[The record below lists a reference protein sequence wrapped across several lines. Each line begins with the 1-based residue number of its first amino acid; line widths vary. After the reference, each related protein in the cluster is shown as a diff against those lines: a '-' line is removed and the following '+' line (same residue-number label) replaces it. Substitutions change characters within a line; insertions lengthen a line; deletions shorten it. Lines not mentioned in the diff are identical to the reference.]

1 MQEIIYKLL
10 SESGY
15 VKLNPLSDDRAD
27 LYSNN
32 SKNDHIILAEY
43 KPDEI
48 VAFEA
53 VDKTKEIVSLYKEQG
68 SDKNLLKNTSLVI
81 SLKINNPNDHDI
93 LKNSIL
99 KVEEN
104 PFAFRKYVAVYSD
117 DAISGI
123 DLGKPVMPQIE
134 AIVGDNDRFKA
145 FEAGNGD
152 SEYKFAIELFI
163 KLPFMKVRNMQSV
176 SIEEF
181 INPLDSDE
189 NAEIN
194 KAYSETKDILMDT
207 MLSDED
213 KIDQLLQHDSVSG
226 LFRGDSSL

>member
-15 VKLNPLSDDRAD
+15 VKLNPLTDDKAD

-32 SKNDHIILAEY
+32 LKSDHIILAEY
-43 KPDEI
+43 KPEEI
-48 VAFEA
+48 VGFET

-68 SDKNLLKNTSLVI
+68 DDKNLLKNTSLVI
-81 SLKINNPNDHDI
+81 SLKVNNPNDHDI

-104 PFAFRKYVAVYSD
+104 PFAFRKYVAVYND

-123 DLGKPVMPQIE
+123 DITKPVMPQIE
-134 AIVGDNDRFKA
+134 AIVSNDDRFKA

-152 SEYKFAIELFI
+152 DEYKFAIELFV

-181 INPLDSDE
+181 ISPLNLDQ

-194 KAYSETKDILMDT
+194 RVYAETGSILMDT
-207 MLSDED
+207 TLSDED
-213 KIDQLLQHDSVSG
+213 KIDQLLRQDSVG
-226 LFRGDSSL
+226 ALFRGDSNS

>member
-10 SESGY
+10 TESGY
-15 VKLNPLSDDRAD
+15 VKLNPLSDEKAD

-32 SKNDHIILAEY
+32 SKSDHIILAEY

-48 VAFEA
+48 VGFEA

-68 SDKNLLKNTSLVI
+68 NDKNLLKNTSLVI
-81 SLKINNPNDHDI
+81 SLKVNNPNDHDI

-104 PFAFRKYVAVYSD
+104 PFAFRKYVAVYND
-117 DAISGI
+117 NAISGI
-123 DLGKPVMPQIE
+123 DLTKPVMPQIE
-134 AIVGDNDRFKA
+134 AIVGDDDRFKA

-152 SEYKFAIELFI
+152 DEYKFAIELFV

-181 INPLDSDE
+181 ISPLNSDE
-189 NAEIN
+189 N
-194 KAYSETKDILMDT
+194 
-207 MLSDED
+207 
-213 KIDQLLQHDSVSG
+213 V
-226 LFRGDSSL
+226 

>member
-1 MQEIIYKLL
+1 MQEIIYRLL
-10 SESGY
+10 IESGY

-48 VAFEA
+48 IGFET
-53 VDKTKEIVSLYKEQG
+53 VDKTEDIVSLYKVQG
-68 SDKNLLKNTSLVI
+68 NNKNLLKNTSLI
-81 SLKINNPNDHDI
+81 ICLKVNNPNDHGI

-104 PFAFRKYVAVYSD
+104 PFAFRKYVAVYNE
-117 DAISGI
+117 DAIFGI
-123 DLGKPVMPQIE
+123 DLAKPVIPQIE
-134 AIVGDNDRFKA
+134 TIVGDDDRFKA

-152 SEYKFAIELFI
+152 DEYKFAIELFV

-181 INPLDSDE
+181 RSPLSSDE
-189 NAEIN
+189 NVEIN
-194 KAYSETKDILMDT
+194 KVYTETESILMDT
-207 MLSDED
+207 TLSNED
-213 KIDQLLQHDSVSG
+213 KIDQLLQHGSVG
-226 LFRGDSSL
+226 ALFEGDSSS